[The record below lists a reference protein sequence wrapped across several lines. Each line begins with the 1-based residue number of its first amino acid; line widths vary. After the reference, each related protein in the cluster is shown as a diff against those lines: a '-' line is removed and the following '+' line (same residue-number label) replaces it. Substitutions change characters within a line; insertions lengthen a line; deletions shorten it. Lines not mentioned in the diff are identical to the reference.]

1 MGGIIST
8 IRSTTSTISYGLK
21 TIFTLHKQFSAALDR
36 ASSEPG
42 FPVPNPTQSYWLDDP
57 PFPALC
63 DIQENQLP
71 QEADV
76 VIIGSGITAAAV
88 AKSLL
93 ELSGSKLRVVV
104 CEARQICSGATG
116 RNGGHVKSSPY
127 SEFAM
132 FRKKLGPEAAAK
144 VVRFKR
150 SHLEMMK
157 QIGEKIGHGE
167 VREVETVD
175 LFLGE
180 EEFENAKK
188 QVAEAREWMPEEQHK
203 IWEINEARKYV
214 SCDLYK

>member
-1 MGGIIST
+1 M
-8 IRSTTSTISYGLK
+8 
-21 TIFTLHKQFSAALDR
+21 
-36 ASSEPG
+36 
-42 FPVPNPTQSYWLDDP
+42 PNPTDSYWLDDP

-63 DIQENQLP
+63 DIQDDELP

-76 VIIGSGITAAAV
+76 VIVGSGITGAAV

-93 ELSGSKLRVVV
+93 ELSDSKLRVVV

-116 RNGGHVKSSPY
+116 RNGGHIKSSPY

-132 FRKKLGPEAAAK
+132 FSKRLDPEVASK

-157 QIGEKIGHGE
+157 QVGAKIGHGD

-175 LFLGE
+175 LYLGK
-180 EEFENAKK
+180 EEFESAKK
-188 QVAEAREWMPEEQHK
+188 QVYEARKWMPEEEHI
-203 IWEINEARKYV
+203 IWEGEEARNKV
-214 SCDLYK
+214 SCDLYE